1 MVDPHT
7 WKCQTGSW
15 KPPWSYTH
23 TPCRTHIFLTH
34 FPCVAKGVCSA
45 PYLSISPSPF
55 SCFIRLFCCS
65 RTVTSRPHSCLYSL
79 CRTVPDPKARV
90 KHTSARAAGSLAT
103 WPIPRTPQGC
113 QPKEFDKIS
122 SPDGDT
128 TLINDPNYD
137 DTSDFSKITREN
149 TGLFGVSTMLE
160 ASVSHVS
167 HGESKDSMHR
177 ETVARQREREREE
190 REGSVIS
197 VAESM
202 AKKS

>member
-1 MVDPHT
+1 MSFYWHPMVDPHT

-45 PYLSISPSPF
+45 PHLSISPSPL

-65 RTVTSRPHSCLYSL
+65 RTVTSRPHSCLHSL

-103 WPIPRTPQGC
+103 WPIPRTPQVVS
-113 QPKEFDKIS
+113 PKS
-122 SPDGDT
+122 STRFLLQTETRRLSTIRT
-128 TLINDPNYD
+128 TTTPL
-137 DTSDFSKITREN
+137 TFRKSR
-149 TGLFGVSTMLE
+149 
-160 ASVSHVS
+160 
-167 HGESKDSMHR
+167 
-177 ETVARQREREREE
+177 ARTLDCSGFQQC
-190 REGSVIS
+190 
-197 VAESM
+197 
-202 AKKS
+202 

>member
-34 FPCVAKGVCSA
+34 FPCVAWRHRAHAWLKVFA
-45 PYLSISPSPF
+45 VRHISPSHPLH
-55 SCFIRLFCCS
+55 SHVSSASFCCS
-65 RTVTSRPHSCLYSL
+65 RTVTSRPHSCLHSL

-103 WPIPRTPQGC
+103 WPIPRTPQVVA
-113 QPKEFDKIS
+113 
-122 SPDGDT
+122 
-128 TLINDPNYD
+128 L
-137 DTSDFSKITREN
+137 
-149 TGLFGVSTMLE
+149 
-160 ASVSHVS
+160 HVS

-177 ETVARQREREREE
+177 ETVARQRERE
-190 REGSVIS
+190 
-197 VAESM
+197 
-202 AKKS
+202 KKEKVL